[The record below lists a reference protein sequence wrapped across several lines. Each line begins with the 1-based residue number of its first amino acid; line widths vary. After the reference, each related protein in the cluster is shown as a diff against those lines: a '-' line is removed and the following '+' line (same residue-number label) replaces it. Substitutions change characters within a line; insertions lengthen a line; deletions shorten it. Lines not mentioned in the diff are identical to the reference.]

1 MRGRRVRVPA
11 GLGALP
17 ALIALG
23 LGLFLLGTALGNLEQ
38 GRDLQGKEQL
48 EQSPSAGQRWG
59 ATPPR
64 GSIPP
69 T

>member
-48 EQSPSAGQRWG
+48 EQSIRRAAVG